1 MEPAGFGLG
10 DDQGLGVEETLV
22 SRTDP
27 EGTADIR
34 TRPATEAQW
43 MKRVPGLRVSCLVCW
58 LCIAICCEARLWNE

>member
-27 EGTADIR
+27 EGTADVR
-34 TRPATEAQW
+34 TRPATEA
-43 MKRVPGLRVSCLVCW
+43 R
-58 LCIAICCEARLWNE
+58 